1 MLTKDEMEFLKR
13 NLSSGTV
20 QEGELGNDE
29 PIPFVAVPNM
39 RKHDGSL
46 RSFSLDEILEALNAQ
61 PARNWRT
68 RGNENCEP

>member
-39 RKHDGSL
+39 RKPDGSL
-46 RSFSLDEILEALNAQ
+46 RSFILDEILEAL
-61 PARNWRT
+61 RFE
-68 RGNENCEP
+68 GEE